1 MNQIL
6 CINPQQAHLAIT
18 SQIWPAIKAQTMA
31 GNRMMLEIR
40 LAEDAKT
47 DEQRR
52 YYHGVILTEI
62 SKQARPNGQQFSL
75 QVWKEYFR
83 DLYLGHKTQT
93 FTNPMTG
100 KKSRRRLRKSTEDL
114 GVKGYTKLIE
124 QVTAYAVTELGVQFP
139 VEDHGQEH

>member
-6 CINPQQAHLAIT
+6 CINQVQAHLAIT
-18 SQIWPAIKAQTMA
+18 KTIWPEIKAQTTA
-31 GNRMMLEIR
+31 GNRMVLEIR
-40 LAEDAKT
+40 LADDAKS
-47 DEQRR
+47 DEQRK
-52 YYHGVILTEI
+52 YYHGIVLLEI
-62 SKQARPNGQQFSL
+62 SKQARPGGTQFSL

-83 DLYLGHKTQT
+83 DLYLGTKTQT

-100 KKSRRRLRKSTEDL
+100 RKSRRRIRKSTEDL
-114 GVKGYTKLIE
+114 SLKGYTKLIE